1 MNPKIIKG
9 KIDAG
14 QTIIYR
20 RVSTKPQAKDE
31 YAHQLSCIKSA
42 YPTFSIAR
50 STTGHIEEVMSGCAG
65 AEVRMASGLGQLL
78 KLLKRNPEAI
88 GLVSA
93 ADRIARRADIFILIQ
108 KQGLGQRIFDAS
120 TGMSL
125 DDIIQA
131 GRHVII
137 ENKTE
142 SLRASRQAGL
152 DRLRASGVVL
162 GSADIAKYSRHGARK
177 KSQLTHHRDTEVL
190 SVVSR
195 LVCQNRGRC
204 PPMSTISD
212 ELDNLGIRTGQ
223 GLHWT
228 PERLS
233 QHKKNN
239 QHGWAQ
245 ALDSYARP
253 RRRLRLIIT
262 ATQIENCNRR
272 SRRIAMR
279 RLFRKMPLQDIRTS
293 KMFRASHSL
302 RWRPFRTNSFR
313 YRQGCRG
320 PPRRACREIRTCN
333 LGIKVA
339 NSRSACGGDEQ
350 EQFRRAYCSGS
361 PIRQTS

>member
-1 MNPKIIKG
+1 MNSKIIKG

-14 QTIIYR
+14 QIILYR
-20 RVSTKPQAKDE
+20 RVSTKRQAKDE
-31 YAHQLSCIKSA
+31 YAHQLRCIKLDC
-42 YPTFSIAR
+42 PGFSIAR
-50 STTGHIEEVMSGCAG
+50 STTDHIEEVMSGCAG

-78 KLLKRNPEAI
+78 KLLKRNPEVV
-88 GLVSA
+88 GLVSN
-93 ADRIARRADIFILIQ
+93 ADRLARQADIFILIQ
-108 KQGLGQRIFDAS
+108 KQGLGQRVFEAS

-125 DDIIQA
+125 DDIIQT
-131 GRHVII
+131 GRHNII
-137 ENKTE
+137 EKTTE

-152 DRLRASGVVL
+152 DRLRASGVAL
-162 GSADIAKYSRHGARK
+162 GWAEIAKQSRHGARK
-177 KSQLTHHRDTEVL
+177 KSQLTRHRATEVL
-190 SVVSR
+190 SVVSQ
-195 LVCQNRGRC
+195 LVSQSRGQC

-212 ELDNLGIRTGQ
+212 ELDHHDIRTGQ
-223 GLHWT
+223 GLPWT

-239 QHGWAQ
+239 PNSWAH

-253 RRRLRLIIT
+253 RRRLRMIIT

-302 RWRPFRTNSFR
+302 GWRPFQTNSFR
-313 YRQGCRG
+313 YRAGCRG
-320 PPRRACREIRTCN
+320 PPRRACRETRTCDF
-333 LGIKVA
+333 GIEVA
-339 NSRSACGGDEQ
+339 TSRSACGGDEHGQ
-350 EQFRRAYCSGS
+350 PRRAYGSGS

>member
-1 MNPKIIKG
+1 MVIKG

-14 QTIIYR
+14 QTILYR

-31 YAHQLSCIKSA
+31 YAHQLSCIKSV

-88 GLVSA
+88 GLVSN

-108 KQGLGQRIFDAS
+108 KQGLGQRIYDAS

-137 ENKTE
+137 EKKTE

-162 GSADIAKYSRHGARK
+162 GWADIAKQSRHGARK
-177 KSQLTHHRDTEVL
+177 KSQLTRHRDTEVL
-190 SVVSR
+190 SVVSQ
-195 LVCQNRGRC
+195 LVCQNRGQC

-212 ELDNLGIRTGQ
+212 ELDHLGIRTGQ
-223 GLHWT
+223 GLPWT

-239 QHGWAQ
+239 PHRWAH

-253 RRRLRLIIT
+253 RRRLRRIIT
-262 ATQIENCNRR
+262 ANQIETFNRR
-272 SRRIAMR
+272 NRKTAMR
-279 RLFRKMPLQDIRTS
+279 RLLKKIPVQDIRTS
-293 KMFRASHSL
+293 KMFCASRSL
-302 RWRPFRTNSFR
+302 RWRPRQTNSFR
-313 YRQGCRG
+313 YRAGSRR
-320 PPRRACREIRTCN
+320 PPRRACRHT
-333 LGIKVA
+333 
-339 NSRSACGGDEQ
+339 RS
-350 EQFRRAYCSGS
+350 
-361 PIRQTS
+361 